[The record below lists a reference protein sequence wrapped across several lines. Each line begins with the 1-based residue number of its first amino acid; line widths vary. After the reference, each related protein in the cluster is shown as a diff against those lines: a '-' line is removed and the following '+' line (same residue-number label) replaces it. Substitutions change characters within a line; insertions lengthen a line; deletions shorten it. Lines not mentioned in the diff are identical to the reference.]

1 MSRQFWEL
9 IGKRDRVDEAKDGF
23 AEQKLKS

>member
-1 MSRQFWEL
+1 MSRQFWAL
-9 IGKRDRVDEAKDGF
+9 LGKRDRVDEAKDGF

>member
-9 IGKRDRVDEAKDGF
+9 IGKRDRVDEAKDLF